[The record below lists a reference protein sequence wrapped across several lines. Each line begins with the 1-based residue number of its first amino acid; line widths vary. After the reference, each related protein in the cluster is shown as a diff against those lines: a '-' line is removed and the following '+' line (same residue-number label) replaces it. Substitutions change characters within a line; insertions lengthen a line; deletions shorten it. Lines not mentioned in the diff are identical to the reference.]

1 MRETV
6 DATRDGRAALFFS
19 YTHGRFLFAQEEQ
32 DGRSAKHLILD
43 LNSVRSVSLS
53 FKVHRTNLKQ
63 GTQAFLLGFSG
74 LRHSSC
80 TIICREST
88 SLKINY
94 SLACC
99 IDMNGVVPLTCD
111 RMAGNKL
118 SSETYVHKKYQLDLA
133 RPHSLPAAG
142 RLSQKLSLIPAN
154 SIAGDFARIRDR

>member
-6 DATRDGRAALFFS
+6 DATRDGRVALFFS

-74 LRHSSC
+74 FRHSSC
-80 TIICREST
+80 TIICRDST
-88 SLKINY
+88 SLRINY
-94 SLACC
+94 SLASC
-99 IDMNGVVPLTCD
+99 IDMNGVPLTCD

-118 SSETYVHKKYQLDLA
+118 SSETYVHKYI
-133 RPHSLPAAG
+133 SLTWPDPTAC
-142 RLSQKLSLIPAN
+142 PV
-154 SIAGDFARIRDR
+154 